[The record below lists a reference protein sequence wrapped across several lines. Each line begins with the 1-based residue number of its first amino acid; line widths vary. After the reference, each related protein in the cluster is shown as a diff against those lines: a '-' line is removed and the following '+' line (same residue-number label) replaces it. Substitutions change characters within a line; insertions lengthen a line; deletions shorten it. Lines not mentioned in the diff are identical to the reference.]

1 MRQLILF
8 DDLILSS
15 RSEPDEA
22 IEQLTKLSERGAII
36 GTDEAGRGALAGPV
50 VAAAVYLTSE
60 QEKIL
65 TRYKLRDSKR
75 LTPKSREKL
84 FSVMNEIGVFWR
96 ASMGSVSR
104 IERDN
109 ILQASLWAMGQSV
122 NKLVKMKNFHISPAC
137 IIVDGTERIPNL
149 NFLQWSLIRAD
160 DLIPVVSAASIV
172 AKVIR
177 DRLMIILDSKFPA
190 YNFAKNKGYPTKEHR
205 ERIKL
210 IGPSSVHRKS
220 FCRKLI

>member
-8 DDLILSS
+8 KNDLILSS

-22 IEQLTKLSERGAII
+22 IEQLNNLSERGAVI

-50 VAAAVYLTSE
+50 VAAAVYLTPE

-75 LTPKSREKL
+75 LTPKGRENL
-84 FSVMNEIGVFWR
+84 FSVMNEIGVYWR
-96 ASMGSVSR
+96 ASMGSITR

-122 NKLVKMKNFHISPAC
+122 KKLAKNFHICPVC
-137 IIVDGTERIPNL
+137 VIVDGTERIPDL
-149 NFLQWSLIRAD
+149 NFQQWNLIRAD
-160 DLIPVVSAASIV
+160 NLIPVVSAASIV

-177 DRLMIILDSKFPA
+177 DRLMIRLDSKFPA
-190 YNFAKNKGYPTKEHR
+190 YKFAKNKGYPTQAHR
-205 ERIKL
+205 NIIKL
-210 IGPSSVHRKS
+210 IGLSSIHRES
-220 FCRKLI
+220 FCRKLL

>member
-22 IEQLTKLSERGAII
+22 IEQLTKLSERGAVI

-122 NKLVKMKNFHISPAC
+122 NKLVKKFHVSPAC
-137 IIVDGTERIPNL
+137 IIVDGTERIPHL

-190 YNFAKNKGYPTKEHR
+190 YNFAKNKGYPTQEHR

-210 IGPSSVHRKS
+210 IGLSSVHRKS